1 MFEVLFTEVLLR
13 ANFHRHVGSVTS
25 PGPPGPLD
33 PDPGAAISGVA
44 GPVAAAVAG
53 PGATGVVALARRRDT
68 AAAGSRCAAT
78 SKGF

>member
-1 MFEVLFTEVLLR
+1 MLQFFR

-25 PGPPGPLD
+25 VAPGPLD
-33 PDPGAAISGVA
+33 LDPGAAISGVA
-44 GPVAAAVAG
+44 GPGAGAAVAG